1 MDLRETMWMCV
12 EDFTS
17 LIKKV
22 RGRYYIWFKEEAKE
36 AQIYI
41 EWKDWWNEFTN
52 RQKLAFSI
60 KRKGSQPKSHFLFVD
75 NNYFSGCKTTPLG
88 SDINISEYYA
98 MDDAKSSTEAQY
110 FP

>member
-1 MDLRETMWMCV
+1 
-12 EDFTS
+12 
-17 LIKKV
+17 
-22 RGRYYIWFKEEAKE
+22 
-36 AQIYI
+36 
-41 EWKDWWNEFTN
+41 
-52 RQKLAFSI
+52 LAFSI

>member
-1 MDLRETMWMCV
+1 MCV

-41 EWKDWWNEFTN
+41 E
-52 RQKLAFSI
+52 
-60 KRKGSQPKSHFLFVD
+60 
-75 NNYFSGCKTTPLG
+75 
-88 SDINISEYYA
+88 
-98 MDDAKSSTEAQY
+98 
-110 FP
+110 